1 MSWGN
6 FNPVTGPTITE
17 LSSLSSVFTYLVHA
31 LSGLVLLKLLPDSLN
46 CILWCTEEFLLSGE
60 WITPFGFH
68 SPKNE
73 TKYSADKGTNMIT
86 KLGLQIVS
94 SFKPQDI
101 HYAYGVVVVVWR
113 CAPLCMKHPEAD
125 YGSGGLFK

>member
-1 MSWGN
+1 
-6 FNPVTGPTITE
+6 
-17 LSSLSSVFTYLVHA
+17 VHA
-31 LSGLVLLKLLPDSLN
+31 LSGLVLLKLLPESLN

-68 SPKNE
+68 SAKNE

-101 HYAYGVVVVVWR
+101 HYAYRVVVVMWR
-113 CAPLCMKHPEAD
+113 CAPFCMKHPEAD

>member
-1 MSWGN
+1 M
-6 FNPVTGPTITE
+6 TE

-73 TKYSADKGTNMIT
+73 TKYSADNGTNMIM
-86 KLGLQIVS
+86 KLGLQIVVS
-94 SFKPQDI
+94 NLRTSIMP
-101 HYAYGVVVVVWR
+101 
-113 CAPLCMKHPEAD
+113 ME
-125 YGSGGLFK
+125 